1 MQPLPGHR
9 WSVVNTVTAVRPFPV
24 APDFAA
30 TGYDREVYRLQMREA
45 WLDRADAWLTESRE
59 AAGAGNYVHAEARLA
74 DVQRALAQAKLY
86 APQVTP

>member
-1 MQPLPGHR
+1 M
-9 WSVVNTVTAVRPFPV
+9 TTDTTVRPFPV

-30 TGYDREVYRLQMREA
+30 TQLDRDLYRAHMRDA

-74 DVQRALAQAKLY
+74 DVHRALAQARSY
-86 APQVTP
+86 APKAQP